1 MFENS
6 AQTNFRLSPI
16 SFCAPHCMVK
26 IFMAN
31 ALWDYDVANVL
42 KLFFVSDDE
51 SKGAEAC
58 QLFSG

>member
-1 MFENS
+1 
-6 AQTNFRLSPI
+6 
-16 SFCAPHCMVK
+16 MVK